1 MSRVVDDEALALVAL
16 LRHTEARKSWRAVVT
31 EVREAGALDVLH
43 RENPQ
48 TLLDSDPV
56 ALLLK
61 AAQQDLRAW
70 SDLARV
76 LTLFDDDFPPQLLE
90 VHDVPPLLF
99 ARGHLAARGEA
110 ELGAC
115 IVGSRKA
122 SPAAVRIAREV
133 ANSLVSMGVAVVSGL
148 AEGIDT
154 AAHQAALAAGGR
166 TVAVIGTGID
176 QVYPAANR
184 QLQQRIE
191 REGLVLSQFWPG
203 SGPTKASFPM
213 RNATMSAYGMCTLI
227 VAAGEHSGARTQ
239 ARQAVAHGRPLIL
252 TRDVASTTE
261 WGRELAGSAY
271 DVQVVSD
278 ADSAVEA
285 IRGVLKRPRQL
296 DELLADLVK

>member
-1 MSRVVDDEALALVAL
+1 MSTRRRFWIPTRSYPCSMQPSRTCAWSALA
-16 LRHTEARKSWRAVVT
+16 K
-31 EVREAGALDVLH
+31 
-43 RENPQ
+43 
-48 TLLDSDPV
+48 
-56 ALLLK
+56 
-61 AAQQDLRAW
+61 
-70 SDLARV
+70 V
-76 LTLFDDDFPPQLLE
+76 LTLFDDEFPPQVRE

-99 ARGHLAARGEA
+99 ARGRLAATGET

-122 SPAAVRIAREV
+122 SPAALQFASDVATALVR
-133 ANSLVSMGVAVVSGL
+133 SGTAVVSGL

-154 AAHQAALAAGGR
+154 AAHRAALEAGGR

-203 SGPTKASFPM
+203 SGPTKVSFPL

-227 VAAGEHSGARTQ
+227 VAAGEQSGARIQ

-252 TRDVASTTE
+252 TRHVAESTG
-261 WGRELAGSAY
+261 WGRELASSAD
-271 DVQVVSD
+271 DVQVVID
-278 ADSAVEA
+278 ADAAVEA
-285 IRGVLKRPRQL
+285 ISGVLKRPRQL
-296 DELLADLVK
+296 DDLLADLVQ